1 MLLLAAKKVMN
12 QKALSSLEYP
22 KIIERLIEKASSPMG
37 KELCRKLQ
45 PSTDINKIRLMQTQ
59 TKDALTRLFQK
70 GSVSFGSVK
79 DIRGSLKR
87 LEIGSS
93 LGIMEIL
100 SVCALLENTSRVKAY
115 SRGDRSDLPSD
126 SLDSMFL

>member
-22 KIIERLIEKASSPMG
+22 KIIERLTEKASSPMG

-87 LEIGSS
+87 LEIGNSFCLRASGKHLQSKS
-93 LGIMEIL
+93 LFPRRPE
-100 SVCALLENTSRVKAY
+100 R
-115 SRGDRSDLPSD
+115 PS
-126 SLDSMFL
+126 L